1 MRSLLATVATA
12 ALAAAA
18 PAVTADDASA
28 IEPGQPGPLGV
39 YERTGSESS
48 CVQARNIRR
57 TEVIDGRTI
66 LFHMSGSR
74 VWMNRLSSTCPRL
87 AQERA
92 FAYQT
97 STAQLCNGDIIRVL
111 QRPMMR
117 LEAGCSLGRFVE
129 LRLLD
134 DPLPEAADG
143 GEENDD

>member
-1 MRSLLATVATA
+1 MRTLLAT
-12 ALAAAA
+12 ALAAALA
-18 PAVTADDASA
+18 GASPAATADDANTV
-28 IEPGQPGPLGV
+28 EPGQPGPLAV
-39 YERTGSESS
+39 YERTGTESS

-87 AQERA
+87 AHERS

-97 STAQLCNGDIIRVL
+97 STAQLCNGDIIRVM

-117 LEAGCSLGRFVE
+117 LEAGCSLGRFAE

-134 DPLPEAADG
+134 DPLPEDAAPEGD
-143 GEENDD
+143 